1 MIKFSIIIINYKQEE
16 LVKNCISSVYNTFK
30 SASFEVIL
38 INNSPDNVLP
48 KFNLPNFKL
57 IETENYGYAVANN
70 TGAKKAGGE
79 YLFFLNGDTIIKSD
93 FLADFDKEFSG
104 KEFGTVGLKLI
115 FEDGTFQPSC
125 YLENNFFNEI
135 KNKKLEKIFK
145 GGDSAKKLE
154 TEKKYSAVQKANW
167 VSGAAMII
175 RKDVFDKIGGFDERF
190 FLFYEDADIC
200 KRLNDSGYPVYFY
213 PDSKIV
219 HLKGENVNREF
230 NNITYYFSKKSQLLY
245 YKLHN
250 SFMQR
255 FMVRAYL
262 ILKFSWKCLVNPD
275 RMNILVLKLLL
286 GRKNDKST

>member
-1 MIKFSIIIINYKQEE
+1 MIKFSIIIINHKQEE

-30 SASFEVIL
+30 SSSFEVIL
-38 INNSPDNVLP
+38 INNSPGNLLP

-57 IETENYGYAVANN
+57 IETGNYGYANANN
-70 TGAKKAGGE
+70 TGAENANGE

-93 FLADFDKEFSG
+93 FLEDFENEFEG
-104 KEFGTVGLKLI
+104 KDFGAAGLRLC
-115 FEDGTFQPSC
+115 FEDGTFQLSC
-125 YLENNFFNEI
+125 YLENNFSNEI
-135 KNKKLEKIFK
+135 KNKKLENIFK
-145 GGDSAKKLE
+145 GRDSEKKLE
-154 TEKKYSAVQKANW
+154 IEKKYSDVQSVDW

-175 RKDVFDKIGGFDERF
+175 KKDIFKKIGGFDERF

-200 KRLNDSGYPVYFY
+200 KRLKDAGHAIYFF
-213 PDSKIV
+213 PGSKIV

-262 ILKFSWKCLVNPD
+262 ILKFTGKFLVNPD

-286 GRKNDKST
+286 GKKNDKST

>member
-1 MIKFSIIIINYKQEE
+1 MIKYSIIIINYKQEE

-30 SASFEVIL
+30 SSSFEVIL
-38 INNSPDNVLP
+38 INNSPDNLLP

-57 IETENYGYAVANN
+57 IETKNYGFANANN
-70 TGAKKAGGE
+70 IGAENANGE
-79 YLFFLNGDTIIKSD
+79 YLFFLNGDTIVKSD
-93 FLADFDKEFSG
+93 FLEDFDNEYSG
-104 KEFGTVGLKLI
+104 KEFGAVGLKL
-115 FEDGTFQPSC
+115 FFNDGTFQPSC

-135 KNKKLEKIFK
+135 KNKKLEKFYK
-145 GGDSAKKLE
+145 SGNTAKRLE
-154 TEKKYSAVQKANW
+154 IEKKYSIVQKEDW

-175 RKDVFDKIGGFDERF
+175 KKDVFFKIGGFDERF

-200 KRLNDSGYPVYFY
+200 KRLNDSGNPVYFY
-213 PDSKIV
+213 PKSNIV

-255 FMVRAYL
+255 LLIRAYL
-262 ILKFSWKCLVNPD
+262 ILKFSGKCLVNPV
-275 RMNILVLKLLL
+275 RMNVLILKLLL
-286 GRKNDKST
+286 GKKNDKST